1 MYSSTLRP
9 KKTEFMSA
17 SANASF
23 PIDDKKTI
31 RAWAFFDWA
40 NSAYAL
46 VITTAIFPLYFL
58 AIAPDEINILGVN
71 YSDTSVLSYA
81 ISISYI
87 LIALIAPLLGGIAD
101 AGGKRLRF
109 LKIFTVVGS
118 LACMGLWWFTE
129 DPVGL
134 LSSVDYM
141 WVGLV
146 AFVVS
151 TIGYAGSL
159 IFYDAFLPA
168 ISSKHN
174 FDKVSAMGYAYGYIG
189 SVILLVFILFL
200 SEKPEF
206 FGMDAEAGSRPFRLG
221 FILVGIWWLGWS
233 QYTFRHLPQD
243 KKSDGEKTLIREGYR
258 EMKKVFAELKFKS
271 NLRRFL
277 MAFFFYSAGV
287 NTVIYLATAF
297 ADKELNFTKT
307 ENIITVL
314 ILQLVAVVGA
324 IGFARYAKAKGSK
337 KAIVIMIIIWMLICC
352 AAALVTTKPVFFLLA
367 FFVGLVLGGLQSS
380 SRASYSKLIA
390 EEEEYNLYFSFYD
403 LLYYISIVF
412 GTFAFGLVNQLT
424 HNLRYSVLVLA
435 VFFVIALIIFS
446 RVEIK
451 HEKAP
456 AIA

>member
-1 MYSSTLRP
+1 MD
-9 KKTEFMSA
+9 A
-17 SANASF
+17 SANA
-23 PIDDKKTI
+23 PTPLNDKKTI

-58 AIAPDEINILGVN
+58 AIAPDEINILGTD

-118 LACMGLWWFTE
+118 LSCICLWWFTE

-134 LSSVDYM
+134 LSSIDYM

-146 AFVVS
+146 AFVLS

-168 ISSKHN
+168 ITSKDN

-189 SVILLVFILFL
+189 SVLLLVFILFL
-200 SEKPEF
+200 SERPEL
-206 FGMDAEAGSRPFRLG
+206 FGMSADAGSKPFRIG
-221 FILVGIWWLGWS
+221 FILVGLWWLGWS

-243 KKSDGEKTLIREGYR
+243 RKSDSNGEKTLLKEGYQ
-258 EMKKVFAELKFKS
+258 EIKKVVGELKFKP

-277 MAFFFYSAGV
+277 LAFFFYSAGV
-287 NTVIYLATAF
+287 NTIIYLATTF
-297 ADKELNFTKT
+297 ADKELQFSKT

-314 ILQLVAVVGA
+314 ILQIVAVVGA

-337 KAIVIMIIIWMLICC
+337 RAIIVMIVIWMLICC
-352 AAALVTTKPVFFLLA
+352 AAALVTTKPVFFALA

-380 SRASYSKLIA
+380 SRASYSKLIS
-390 EEEEYNLYFSFYD
+390 EEEEYNSYFSFYD

-412 GTFAFGLVNQLT
+412 GTFAFGFVNQVT
-424 HNLRYSVLVLA
+424 DNLRYSVLILA

-446 RVEIK
+446 KVEIK
-451 HEKAP
+451 HEKVP
-456 AIA
+456 VSTK